1 MAIVFGSKLIL
12 FWSLLL
18 EWCVPALDA
27 GLVTLI
33 HMSRFVVRQGFG
45 HMTSE
50 TNVAGPLP
58 RLPSFSVLTVFAL
71 QNFRIL

>member
-12 FWSLLL
+12 LWSLLL

-27 GLVTLI
+27 GLVIWI

-58 RLPSFSVLTVFAL
+58 RLPSFSVY
-71 QNFRIL
+71 